1 MSIDSPVRLA
11 AAIAVILGTGL
22 IVSLSGGSAAVAWL
36 VVSAGLLALY
46 LARRP
51 RRLDLANVERRETL
65 GRDELVALFE
75 GLADPVLLL
84 ENARVGIANGAARQL
99 LGDHI
104 IGQDARL
111 AIRHPAAAAVIA
123 GEVVGPVDIVGLG
136 ARDQNWEIRGARFG
150 SGGRII
156 QLTDRSQRVA
166 AERARVDFV
175 ANASHEL
182 RTPLATLLGFIETL
196 GDDSAG
202 GDPATRAR
210 FLDVME
216 REARRMQTLVDDLI
230 SLSRI
235 EAEKHQ
241 LPADPVDLATVIRNV
256 ISAQIGRDGAVRKDI
271 RLDLADAVPAI
282 AGDDRQLVQ
291 LVRNLVDNALKYGG
305 SDEPVDVRLHCEG
318 RMVELIVADHGP
330 GIAPEHL
337 PRLTERFYR
346 VDAGRSREH
355 GGTGLGLS
363 IVKHIV
369 ERHRGQLLIDSRP
382 GVGTQVTVLLPAS
395 EQPASP

>member
-1 MSIDSPVRLA
+1 MDSPARLA
-11 AAIAVILGTGL
+11 AAIAL
-22 IVSLSGGSAAVAWL
+22 IIGAALAVSLTGGSAPLAWL
-36 VVSAGLLALY
+36 VAGAGLFALL

-51 RRLDLANVERRETL
+51 TRVGVASARDRGSL
-65 GRDELVALFE
+65 GRVELIALFE

-84 ENARVGIANGAARQL
+84 ENARVSIANGAARAL
-99 LGDHI
+99 LGEHI

-111 AIRHPAAAAVIA
+111 AIRHPAAAQVIA
-123 GEVVGPVDIVGLG
+123 GGVAGPVDIVGLG
-136 ARDQNWEIRGARFG
+136 AREQNWEIRGAPFG
-150 SGGRII
+150 RDGRII

-202 GDPATRAR
+202 GDALTRAR
-210 FLDVME
+210 FLSVME
-216 REARRMQTLVDDLI
+216 GEARRMQALIDDLI

-241 LPADPVDLATVIRNV
+241 LPVDPIDLGTLITMVAR
-256 ISAQIGRDGAVRKDI
+256 AQIGSDGAVRSDI
-271 RLDLADAVPAI
+271 RLDIAQSLPAI

-291 LVRNLVDNALKYGG
+291 LVRNLIDNALKYGG
-305 SDEPVDVRLHCEG
+305 GSVPVEVSLRGDG
-318 RMVELIVADHGP
+318 RMLVLVVADHGP
-330 GIAPEHL
+330 GIDPEHL

-369 ERHRGQLLIDSRP
+369 ERHRGQLMIDSQP
-382 GVGTQVTVLLPAS
+382 GAGTRVTVLLPVI
-395 EQPASP
+395 EPMPAQ